1 MGTVRVR
8 GQSST
13 EFLLLFAAA
22 VAVFAIIYS
31 VTVGRSDAF
40 NSRNLELSA
49 NLAVTDLANAARE
62 VHAQG
67 TGARKIVTINLP
79 RSYDP
84 ANSRISQNAII
95 LRAKSTD
102 YVRTF
107 SFVLQGSMPEST
119 GTYYW
124 AVENDGTSVVV
135 GDKFAR
141 VNRTAISAV
150 VIPGWDYS
158 DSILVSSSSLYVTNG
173 TVSLEWP
180 ETSDVSI
187 TYNSSNFSMAPFGS
201 YEIPFQALMDYS
213 AAGSY
218 FGKLTISLRGHKGD
232 QAFTIPITITASK
245 DKFNAVR
252 FVPPTPEDDAEVSG
266 TFTINA
272 SIASTKLT
280 SQSFQ
285 WLGNYTYSYDDSL
298 VLAYNFDDVKAI
310 GDTASKVKDIS
321 LFGNDG
327 AIYGNTALLLH
338 MDETSGL
345 KAFDESVY
353 ANNGTCYNMGSYT
366 GASRCNWVAGKSGKG
381 IAFDGVNDYVN
392 VSNVITNLSR
402 FTIQAWINIQ
412 SYTHQS
418 YMGIWGQQDF
428 SYLPSS
434 HFEFYA
440 SNDSYSFGSSSY
452 WNDGTPFDSRVTHV
466 IPLGE
471 WHLVT
476 QTYDGTDLRQ
486 YDNGVLVNSISAPN
500 KALGNNQPLLIGK
513 VAAYPGVLRTVY
525 FNGTIDEVMVANRS
539 LSASE
544 VLAQYNSGK
553 AHHAD
558 WDASGKWN
566 SALKFDGVNDY
577 VSVPDSQSLDVT
589 GEVSIEA
596 WAKTNVVD
604 ATYDVI
610 LGKYASRDSYQ
621 LGFNAANNRTYFQ
634 LWSASQTS
642 AVYSDQPPDV
652 GQWYHLVGVRDS
664 SGNMRLYV
672 NGNLQSDVKLLSGD
686 IYVNNASLVIGT
698 VQSGNYLFNG
708 SIDEVRIWNRSLT
721 ASEVQQHYYSN
732 LAKYSP
738 ATWMF
743 TAVERGLSS
752 GSYDY
757 RVYVRD
763 NSGQENSTELR
774 TVLVNN
780 SLISLVPPTPAS
792 GYLTT
797 TASSLFY
804 PPAINASIRNV
815 TNLSSMEFNW
825 GGQSYSFY
833 DPSLVLA
840 YNFDNVEALGEGN
853 ITKDVSPYGN
863 DGALYGNTKLLLRF
877 DENGTSGTAYDESAY
892 KNNGAVYGNTRLLL
906 HMDENAGAFANDST
920 AYGNNGTISGATWVA
935 GKSGSALSFDGS
947 NDYVS
952 VGSSG
957 TVGVSDEIS
966 VFAWVK
972 VPSTVPAGSRV
983 GVIIGNY
990 PASPNFNLEGYTS
1003 GMLRVYWGLGE
1014 KNLFSSGFDMRDD
1027 RWHYVGFTNKVSAN
1041 SMRVYV
1047 DGVLNNSDTSG
1058 TVQNILWPLK
1068 IGDDFRAGSSPGVP
1082 FNGAIDE
1089 VAIYSKALNATEVL
1103 DQYNAGRAKHADY
1116 VPGKSGTALQFDGID
1131 DVVNLSESA
1140 DLNLTAITMSA
1151 WVNINSVKRNSIISK
1166 GNSSTCGR
1174 GPSLRVGIS
1183 SNDLQVRCYAG
1194 DVCLSPGVDSPGNV
1208 SLNTWT
1214 HVACADNGALRSLYV
1229 NGVLVATNTSKGVMN
1244 NNARLQV
1251 GSGDAY
1257 GPGYNFNG
1265 TLDEVA
1271 IYSKALNSTE
1281 ILAQYNAGKAKHAD
1295 WTAAGKVNG
1304 ALEFDGIDDYVD
1316 TRLSLNSSLPNTI
1329 SGWAKVTDKTLM
1341 APQAFFGAN
1350 ANYGSNR
1357 VYIGLRNGFY
1367 WMGVGNA
1374 QKYSISADAI
1384 TNEVWFH
1391 WTLSF
1396 SGGTAYYYL
1405 NGVLV
1410 DTTTYTGQG
1419 IQNLSNHVGES
1430 YTDNPSSPTFF
1441 KGAIDEV
1448 RVWNRSLSAAEVSQ
1462 QYYGSLNKYAPDKWL
1477 FTSTPQNYA
1486 GTYTYFASV
1495 TTNESVTESTPVQ
1508 NVTVL
1513 FNRIGFIPATPANGE
1528 STSNTTITVNA
1539 SIYNLSLDSMAFNW
1553 NGTNSSFLDPSL
1565 VLAYNFD
1572 DVQSIGDT
1580 AGTVKDVSRA
1590 GNNGAVYGNTA
1601 GLWHFNENL
1610 GSIAYDESRFGNNG
1624 TITGATW
1631 VAGKSGSGLSFD
1643 GVNDYVNMPFS
1654 TSGFSGISIGSWIMT
1669 SSSTGYRIIA
1679 TGYGGFALYLNRFT
1693 SGKFTPIFDGSSGNN
1708 AATDQS
1714 TTTVTDGQW
1723 HYVVGTND
1731 GTTTKVY
1738 VDGIFEKSY
1747 SESLVATETAIRI
1760 GASFIP
1766 EYFFNGTIDE
1776 VMVAN
1781 RSLSASEVLA
1791 QYNAGKAKHADWDPD
1806 GKWNGAMKFDGIND
1820 FVLVSRGASMNGYS
1834 AFTFEGWVRPVS
1846 LAGRR
1851 DLYYEYTQVSN
1862 ARVFV
1867 SINYQGTGM
1876 LTVGGRSVSSEEFQN
1891 VYTGNVLSPN
1901 QWYHFVGVID
1911 VPNDAIKIFI
1921 NGVQQQTTGSV
1932 TFSQSTFTGG
1942 IHPSAYPV
1950 IGAGVTLYEN
1960 NFNGSLDEVR
1970 VWNRSLSAAEVKQ
1983 HYYGSLNKYASDKW
1997 LFTSSVGDLA
2007 TGNYSYY
2014 AYAHGANG
2022 DANFTETRSV
2032 NILGDMVVF
2041 APPTPENASTVL
2053 DSTFQVNASIA
2064 NLSLSRMRFYL
2075 DGNGYDFLN
2084 DSLVLAYNFDD
2095 VASIGDTAGKVVDVS
2110 GHGNNGTVYGN
2121 TAMLLHFDENAGSV
2135 AYDESVNRNNG
2146 TCINMGAS
2154 CSWSTGMNGGGLYFN
2169 GVSTYVQV
2177 AASPSVNLVANQS
2190 YSIEYWMKINPVSFD
2205 IVGTVMKYAFSYSY
2219 GHLIYT
2225 PLKRLDVYTD
2235 DDSGVELSCQDAYAP
2250 NVWTHILQTYETGG
2264 TIKVYVNGTL
2274 KCTSSPGISLTVNN
2288 NPLYIGG
2295 SPSNSLL
2302 YTFNGSID
2310 EVGLYNRSLSAA
2322 EALAHYNAGK
2332 AKHAD
2337 WGPDGKWG
2345 SAMRFDGVN
2354 DYVRLPSLN
2363 LSSSTL
2369 SAWVRPDAYAS
2380 ACGGRGVIESGTAD
2394 GYPNYGI
2401 LYYGNNFVSKVRNS
2415 AGSVV
2420 SVSSVSPVSASNWYH
2435 VAAVHNNATR
2445 QLRLYVNGVLESAAE
2460 NVVSLPNTLAPL
2472 TVGYGQNCGVYNYF
2486 NGSIDEVRI
2495 WNRSLSAAE
2504 VTQQYYGSLNKYAPN
2519 KWLFQSN
2526 VSNVDN
2532 GVHTV
2537 SAWVQDVSGS
2547 IGVTDNR
2554 SVSVSN
2560 AVSFTP
2566 PTPTDGT
2573 LTAYASVVAAP
2584 PVINA
2589 TIQGI
2594 QLSGMNLSWNSTN
2607 YSFYDPSLVLAYNF
2621 DNVAS
2626 IGDSETQV
2634 IDVSRYGGVGS
2645 VSGAVWNASG
2655 KYGGAVQFDGV
2666 DDYVSAPFD
2675 RLLNLGNN
2683 FTLSAWVYQDNLQQ
2697 RFIISTN
2704 DVLLNTVTKGYGL
2717 FVSNDTSNGFTNSSV
2732 CAQLST
2738 SSWNWNIWCSPTNS
2752 FSSGAWHHVSYSV
2765 ANASTTTRE
2774 VVFYIDG
2781 VKLPA
2786 TRWVGSAM
2794 DPMTYANDTNAIR
2807 IGEYYPATY
2816 PSYSTSGLK
2825 VFNGRIDEVRVWTR
2839 TLSPADMQQQYYG
2852 SLNKYDSDKWVFT
2865 STQSGLSFGSH
2876 NYSASVVDSLGTR
2889 NSTSLRRLAVSYNR
2903 VGFVSPTPGDG
2914 SYMDLSQVIR
2924 NPVVVNASIVDSAAP
2939 QSIVFNWN
2947 GTNASFYDT
2956 SLMLAYNFDNVSAL
2970 GENATKAVDI
2980 SKYGNNGTLVNGT
2993 AWTANGKYGGA
3004 MVFDGVN
3011 DYVAVP
3017 NAIALNGTP
3026 FTMSFW
3032 GKELGG
3038 AAGQRHAFGSETT
3051 GGAFRFGRA
3060 GNDLYFYSSD
3070 WGVYIVGGIENW
3082 ANWHYYTAILNST
3095 GAFIF
3100 NDATYFGSDTS
3111 TTLSTAN
3118 SIVDV
3123 GRLVT
3128 YSYYWNG
3135 SIDEVRIYNRSL
3147 SDAELQQHYYSNLAK
3162 YTPTRWLFTSTQP
3175 INTTGTYTYYAYLN
3189 DSAGANFSEARSL
3202 VIGNNSWISFIPP
3215 TPASGATTSNKT
3227 VTLNASISGI
3237 TLSQMKLNWNGTNYS
3252 FYDPDLVLALNFD
3265 NVSAIGDSSA
3275 SVRDVSSYA
3284 GSGSVYGSAHYNASG
3299 KYGTAMDFNGSG
3311 TDYVSFANTNGRF
3324 NPVSN
3329 RFSVELW
3336 LNPRNN
3342 SNVGSL
3348 NCHGLSVFASD
3359 GGDTGCTY
3367 NKSGIGYLSG
3377 GNILVAAPSFN
3388 VHYYYLSQSSNS
3400 AVPRDAWSH
3409 VAWVYDNGASK
3420 IYINGQLDSWRNV
3433 TLAVPLFGTLQV
3445 GRGERY
3451 VYTAFNGS
3459 IDEFRLWNRSLTDA
3473 DVAQHYYGSLNK
3485 YASDKW
3491 IFTSNQAGLTDSP
3504 YSYYAVAS
3512 DSNGGTN
3519 FTQTRQ
3525 LSVNYSW
3532 INFVAPTPADGS
3544 ASFGDVN
3551 VNASVSG
3558 PNLSELTLNWN
3569 GQNTTIYNGSLVLAY
3584 NFDDVAAIGDNT
3596 TSVKDVSRY
3605 GNNGVVYGNT
3615 VLMLHL
3621 DEGSGLS
3628 AYDESGFG
3636 HNGGFGGTNWSVGK
3650 SGTGKYF
3657 DGVDD
3662 YMTTSSSG
3670 FTWPHTTTEFWY
3682 KHAKS
3687 QSGTI
3692 FAYNILGD
3700 GSPGFWF
3707 ALSGNTLYAY
3717 YLGSGAV
3724 TVTLGTSTL
3733 VPGNWYHITG
3743 VFNRVASYAEFYV
3756 NGVSAGST
3764 SSFAPYGTWSYGNP
3778 VISAGAAYHYVAAAP
3793 AGNKVHDYTEGTFDE
3808 IAIHNRSLSS
3818 SEVLAHYNAGRAKYA
3833 DWDPDGKWGSAMRF
3847 DGINDFVDAGVR
3859 TAYNFTNEMTLS
3871 AWAKYVG
3878 DHKYSSDHD
3887 QFIITPRGSYRES
3900 FLFGFY
3906 DNVPYLYAS
3915 STGSSW
3921 DWVVSQGKVYGS
3933 TGDMDW
3939 HQFTA
3944 TFHKDYGVK
3953 LFVDGVLVASNS
3965 STGTLKYEPSANIDV
3980 GRRSM
3985 GNMYFQGS
3993 IDEVRIWNRSLTAA
4007 EIQQQYYSSLNKYA
4021 PDKWLFTSVQQGL
4034 AEGVYSYYLYAKDT
4048 TTSYEFSQNRTAEV
4062 GNLVRFV
4069 PPTPAAGA
4077 TTSLSAIASGAEFI
4091 NATIL
4096 TGNLSTFKFN
4106 WNDTNYTYY
4115 DDSLVLA
4122 YNFDNVSAIGEN
4134 ATRAVDVSRSGN
4146 NGTLV
4151 NGAAWATNGKY
4162 GGALSFDGV
4171 NDYVDAGNAP
4181 SLNIT
4186 DAITIS
4192 AWIYPFSWRDANNF
4206 SSRVVCRGY
4215 PNRGYDVY
4223 LDSGLI
4229 GVWWGA
4235 SNYNSNSN
4243 VLVLNSWQHIVLT
4256 FSSATHKA
4264 YYFVNGVDAGSSTV
4278 AGTLPS
4284 TTDSLYIGS
4293 YDLSTRFFNGL
4304 IDEVRVWNRS
4314 LSADEIKQHYYSSFN
4329 KYAPD
4334 KWLFSYTPHSVG
4346 SNAYYGYAQVTTG
4359 NASYSEV
4366 RELEV
4371 ENNAVAFIPQT
4382 PADRSFTSNAS
4393 ITINASIA
4401 GIPLDWVKFNW
4412 NGAPANSSGANYS
4425 FYDSSLLAAYNFD
4438 NVPSIGDS
4446 AAKAADVSKQ
4456 LNNATLFGNTVLL
4469 LHLDEG
4475 TGNKAYDEST
4485 WLNNCTI
4492 YGSPAWVA
4500 GKSGSGLGFDGVN
4513 DAVYVSN
4520 STSLDVANAF
4530 TIEMWV
4536 RRSNVSYSILDFLRR
4551 DSADTYALGTGSNA
4565 TNIRVRFK
4573 DTLGSHHLG
4582 TLVDVPTGVWNHV
4595 VGMYDGQY
4603 LRFYLNGVLAAQD
4616 YVGGYTVATGISDL
4630 IIGRDDPSA
4639 GRFFNGTLDE
4649 VAVYSIALSPA
4660 DVLVHYNAG
4669 RAIHADYTVA
4679 GKHDGGLLFDGID
4692 DYAQSQQTLNLGAGE
4707 ATFSAWV
4714 KGTPMA
4720 ANSEQGIMSIYNA
4733 GKPWFF
4739 SLERSTYSGCGSTG
4753 CLSMHVGYPDQSPYV
4768 LQAGNWGATDSDWH
4782 FVGMTRNLTFFVLYM
4797 DGVQVASSP
4806 SPSFTG
4812 FNVGNRYLRLGS
4824 PSQNYFAGTLD
4835 EVCVWNRS
4843 LSPAEMQQQYYGNLA
4858 KYAPDKWLFSS
4869 TQQGVPVGSSS
4880 YSVFARSAESNYT
4893 NSTAPR
4899 TINVLS
4905 NAYIGFTSPT
4915 PNNGTSELIDLA
4927 PSTQV
4932 INVSVSNMTLRN
4944 FVFDWNGT
4952 NTTYYNDSLVLAYNF
4967 DSVASIGDTSS
4978 VVKDVSS
4985 YGNNGALGYNSITA
4999 GAVID
5004 DFERKTT
5011 TGWAEGCAGVAQLNI
5026 VKGYY
5031 SQYGLSVKATGGD
5044 GYACAIKSIPVTSGN
5059 SLSYACK
5066 GDLCKVCLYN
5076 GSACKNTVEVCD
5088 FGRGKTEADWRTC
5101 STNATQTGTLQLR
5114 VYAAYYD
5121 GFVYNNAP
5129 GASSQY
5135 DFFTFGPIP
5144 AEGKWGGAMQFD
5156 GVDDYV
5162 SVSNAQSLNFSSG
5175 TIAGWLKFNSP
5186 YCTMFGLSDNDASV
5200 YTFLILGVGYNS
5212 EPRFCMQHRVNS
5224 NNYRGYTGLKN
5235 YGEWY
5240 YLALSVD
5247 PSGNKLYVNGLQ
5259 ETLSYNPGAASNT
5272 EFFDDITNRDT
5283 ATIGTALS
5291 TLSSLYYCNGSID
5304 EVRIWNRSLSA
5315 SEISQHY
5322 YSSLNKYA
5330 PDKWLFQSSQN
5341 IVSSGINSFYA
5352 WASDSNSTAQSTE
5365 TRVVEARM
5373 TSKIGFI
5380 SQTPASGSTLFT
5392 SALAANISIV
5402 NVSGLSEF
5410 KFGFNGTNYT
5420 YYDDSLLLSLNFDN
5434 VASIGDNST
5443 TATDSSKYGNN
5454 GTCYSSG
5461 AVSGCGWTNGKYG
5474 GAMAFNEP
5482 KGGVRIS
5489 GPVVATP
5496 NSFTTSA
5503 WIRPTNLTSWND
5515 RGSVI
5520 VGNYNGAYNGF
5531 MFYLQYG
5538 TGRLSM
5544 QAGNSSTSDLRDVG
5558 ASSAVRLNEW
5568 SFATLVVDTQS
5579 HRAMIYLNGVL
5590 DGNGTLGEL
5599 RPETASLW
5607 VGRGQWGAPNNFG
5620 QFYGAIDE
5628 VRVWNRSLTADEVS
5642 QQYYGNLAKYAPDK
5656 WLFQS
5661 VQAGF
5666 AEGSYSFDA
5675 YAKDL
5680 AGNTLPLE
5688 GRSVGANTI
5697 RLVSPSPANNAM
5709 QYENTITLN
5718 ATIADVNPRAIRFH
5732 WNGTPYTFYDDSLVL
5747 AYNFDNVPAI
5757 GENATRA
5764 VDVSKYG
5771 NNGTISGAVWNAS
5784 GKYGGAMQF
5793 DGVDDYV
5800 SIPYLRFTGSNTLT
5814 FWANQNSKDYGGIV
5828 GIGDYYSYLRFGQI
5842 SGSYLSLIFG
5852 ETDTNDDFIQ
5862 LYYSSPSTRGVW
5874 YQYAL
5879 VNDGLNWSLY
5889 RNGVY
5894 QDSDDTSNPNLTFS
5908 AIGRGW
5914 SYATYN
5920 GSYDEIRFWNRA
5932 LSADEISQQY
5942 YGSLNKYAPGKWLFT
5957 STQQNVPTG
5966 VSNYY
5971 LSAQDVD
5978 ENASVGENRTVPFNQ
5993 ILFFAPSTENG
6004 TVVAGSN
6011 FPINATIQKMAALD
6025 TLKVNFGGVDNT
6037 LYNDSLVLAYNFDD
6051 VAAIGDTAGTV
6062 KDISRYGNNGVI
6074 YGNTALLLHFDENSG
6089 SVAYDGGTY
6098 RNNGTISGAVW
6109 SAGKSGSGL
6118 QFDGVDDVVTIPN
6131 SASLNFTGPFSME
6144 VWVKPSAI
6152 QNNLYPKV
6160 IAKQNHYVF
6169 HLTQTFPSSVVLN
6182 LFNASGLQ
6190 QTGSNENA
6198 IASGVWNHV
6207 VLVYNGSYVSMYVNG
6222 AQLTT
6227 NNRLITSLAPTSE
6240 DSIGIG
6246 RYSSSTTPFNGSI
6259 DEVGL
6264 YNRTLSAAEV
6274 LAHYDAGK
6282 ARHADWDPNGKWGSA
6297 LKFDGVND
6305 YVNLPSITFGYY
6317 WTTSAWVK
6325 RQPGSG
6331 MKTIFDFN
6339 NNNHVC
6345 YNRIGEWS
6353 ADAVDVVCGANSGS
6367 TVWYIKGGNISDNQ
6381 WHLVTTVRNNNTA
6394 YLYVDGILAG
6404 TNNTNTNPFSST
6416 YASTIGIEYWSGSY
6430 YYPINGSIDEVRIWN
6445 RSLSA
6450 SEVLQQYY
6458 SNLNKYGADKWVF
6471 SSYWDVSEVPNADY
6485 GFYLYSH
6492 DLSGSSSMTA
6502 SRTVLLRKN
6511 MISFLPV
6518 TPADGAASPSSNVT
6532 INATI
6537 QNISL
6542 ANLVFNWN
6550 GTNTTIYDNSSLV
6563 LAMNFDDV
6571 SAIGDTAGKV
6581 VDASRYQNNGTVY
6594 GNTLAL
6600 LRLDENAGSYAY
6612 DESVFGRV
6620 GNCVF
6625 SNGTLKACNWV
6636 SGKSGSGVYINGT
6649 LSEYVNISR
6658 NMSVKGLSAAS
6669 AEIWFK
6675 PTALPASAGAIYY
6688 ESTNTSGFTRFAIY
6702 HHANGSV
6709 YPVVRDT
6716 DMGATFVCYSP
6727 YLALNTW
6734 HHLAAAMDSNTDVL
6748 ALYVDGVLSCV
6759 NTAAKGAFTS
6769 GAPFNDIVLGQQ
6781 TPYPHLN
6788 INGSIDEFVL
6798 YNKTISAS
6806 EVAQHY
6812 AAGRARHADWD
6823 PNGKFGSA
6831 LKFDGVN
6838 DYAVLTSN
6846 LDHALS
6852 GTSTVTGWLK
6862 TNLTGG
6868 AILEQHASPSTIHT
6882 MYGLGTY
6889 NGYYCGNNLIYSAW
6903 DGYLGV
6909 HYRVC
6914 GGTAV
6919 TDGNWHHF
6927 AFVKNGT
6934 EVIGI
6939 YVDGVNS
6946 STRTSGS
6953 PVAGGTNSNI
6963 VIGNANSVGSGYFNG
6978 SIDEVRI
6985 WNRSLSAAEI
6995 RQQYYGSLNKYA
7007 PNKWL
7012 FTTVQQ
7018 SQPSGTHNYTIFVDN
7033 GISVYNSTQART
7045 VVVS

>member
-1 MGTVRVR
+1 MGSNRFR

-13 EFLLLFAAA
+13 EFLILFAAA
-22 VAVFAIIYS
+22 VAIFAILYS
-31 VTVGRSDAF
+31 VTVGRGDAF

-62 VHAQG
+62 VHGQG

-84 ANSRISQNAII
+84 ENSRISQNAII
-95 LRAKSTD
+95 LRAKNTD

-107 SFVLQGSMPEST
+107 SFLLQGSMPEST

-124 AVENDGTSVVV
+124 AVENDGTSVVI

-158 DSILVSSSSLYVTNG
+158 DSILVSSSSLFTMNG

-180 ETSDVSI
+180 DTAEVTMA
-187 TYNSSNFSMAPFGS
+187 YNSSNFTIVPFGS
-201 YEIPFQALMDYS
+201 YEIPLQAFMDYT
-213 AAGSY
+213 ALGSY
-218 FGKLTISLRGHKGD
+218 FGKLTISLHGQKGD
-232 QAFTIPITITASK
+232 QVFSIPITLTASK

-252 FVPPTPEDDAEVSG
+252 FMPPTPEDGAEASG
-266 TFTINA
+266 TIVINA
-272 SIASTKLT
+272 SIASTRLT
-280 SQSFQ
+280 QQRFL
-285 WLGNYTYSYDDSL
+285 WRGNYTYSYDDSL
-298 VLAYNFDDVKAI
+298 VLAYNFDDVKSI

-327 AIYGNTALLLH
+327 TIYGNTALLLH

-353 ANNGTCYNMGSYT
+353 GNNGTCYNMGSYT
-366 GASRCNWVAGKSGKG
+366 GASRCNWAAGKSGNG
-381 IAFDGVNDYVN
+381 IQFDGVNDYVSMPS
-392 VSNVITNLSR
+392 SNSLNSSGPFSISFWVNAGVDNTQMTYFSKGTGSSDRSLAVFRDVWTNKL
-402 FTIQAWINIQ
+402 FFNL
-412 SYTHQS
+412 
-418 YMGIWGQQDF
+418 WGASGGQIGRREVTFPNQTQWNQIVVTYDGGS
-428 SYLPSS
+428 SYLAT
-434 HFEFYA
+434 HVYINGIDA
-440 SNDSYSFGSSSY
+440 GGVQDDSGTFGSS
-452 WNDGTPFDSRVTHV
+452 
-466 IPLGE
+466 
-471 WHLVT
+471 
-476 QTYDGTDLRQ
+476 LRQ
-486 YDNGVLVNSISAPN
+486 NPAGIRIGSSYAPSAF
-500 KALGNNQPLLIGK
+500 
-513 VAAYPGVLRTVY
+513 
-525 FNGTIDEVMVANRS
+525 FNGTIDEVMIANRS

-544 VLAQYNSGK
+544 VLAQYNAGK

-558 WDASGKWN
+558 WDADGKWG
-566 SALKFDGVNDY
+566 SALKFDGVDDY
-577 VSVPDSQSLDVT
+577 LNA
-589 GEVSIEA
+589 GG
-596 WAKTNVVD
+596 VD
-604 ATYDVI
+604 AFQGEYAISAWVNPVNISRTGSNDVLAAVDPSI
-610 LGKYASRDSYQ
+610 LTHGVLME
-621 LGFNAANNRTYFQ
+621 LGSPSSNN
-634 LWSASQTS
+634 
-642 AVYSDQPPDV
+642 
-652 GQWYHLVGVRDS
+652 VRFLHRYPAGS
-664 SGNMRLYV
+664 SGGDSFYSNGQLPVNAWSYITFVRTSTTMYIYINGALDNTKPVTTSSFANALNVTLGRLTPI
-672 NGNLQSDVKLLSGD
+672 DSGR
-686 IYVNNASLVIGT
+686 S
-698 VQSGNYLFNG
+698 FNG
-708 SIDEVRIWNRSLT
+708 SIDEVRIWNRSLS

-757 RVYVRD
+757 RAYVRD

-877 DENGTSGTAYDESAY
+877 DENGSSGTAYDESAY
-892 KNNGAVYGNTRLLL
+892 KNNGAVYGNTKLLL
-906 HMDENAGAFANDST
+906 RFDESAGNQSVDET
-920 AYGNNGTISGATWVA
+920 AYRNNATCYYLGVIA
-935 GKSGSALSFDGS
+935 NCNRSTGVSGSALRFYGASADSRAVIYPVVGNNKAEETISFWVKPSAIPDAIQTLYSAGHNSVASS
-947 NDYVS
+947 NYMIIYQYGTSIKFSLYVS
-952 VGSSG
+952 
-957 TVGVSDEIS
+957 TYQ
-966 VFAWVK
+966 
-972 VPSTVPAGSRV
+972 T
-983 GVIIGNY
+983 II
-990 PASPNFNLEGYTS
+990 AS
-1003 GMLRVYWGLGE
+1003 
-1014 KNLFSSGFDMRDD
+1014 
-1027 RWHYVGFTNKVSAN
+1027 
-1041 SMRVYV
+1041 
-1047 DGVLNNSDTSG
+1047 GVL
-1058 TVQNILWPLK
+1058 
-1068 IGDDFRAGSSPGVP
+1068 SPGVWTHVVAVHSSSASKQQLYI
-1082 FNGAIDE
+1082 NGVSVANGSTYADASVNHNYVVLGKDEQLGNYFTGSLDE
-1089 VAIYSKALNATEVL
+1089 VSMYTRPLSYSEISDL
-1103 DQYNAGRAKHADY
+1103 YNAGRAKHADY
-1116 VPGKSGTALQFDGID
+1116 VEGKSGTALQFDGVD
-1131 DVVNLSESA
+1131 DYVDAGSASSLTLNNSFTYEAWFKPNDVTTYQVFLALGLGGQPPTSTGDVRVQAGNLDAYWHGSGGVYAGRQGTTTLVNGTWYHVAVVFVNGSFPTVYLNGVSEGV
-1140 DLNLTAITMSA
+1140 TAGTAQSFTGTSWKA
-1151 WVNINSVKRNSIISK
+1151 WVGK
-1166 GNSSTCGR
+1166 T
-1174 GPSLRVGIS
+1174 L
-1183 SNDLQVRCYAG
+1183 YA
-1194 DVCLSPGVDSPGNV
+1194 
-1208 SLNTWT
+1208 
-1214 HVACADNGALRSLYV
+1214 
-1229 NGVLVATNTSKGVMN
+1229 
-1244 NNARLQV
+1244 
-1251 GSGDAY
+1251 DAAK
-1257 GPGYNFNG
+1257 NFNG
-1265 TLDEVA
+1265 TLDEIA
-1271 IYSKALNSTE
+1271 LYSKALNSAE
-1281 ILAQYNAGKAKHAD
+1281 VLAHYNAGKAKHVD

-1304 ALEFDGIDDYVD
+1304 ALEFDGVDDYVD
-1316 TRLSLNSSLPNTI
+1316 TGEVARLNI
-1329 SGWAKVTDKTLM
+1329 SGAITLS
-1341 APQAFFGAN
+1341 AWI
-1350 ANYGSNR
+1350 NYGGSGDLDVLSKVKASNA
-1357 VYIGLRNGFY
+1357 YGPFSFGFSNTAQGFY
-1367 WMGVGNA
+1367 E
-1374 QKYSISADAI
+1374 SADGSS
-1384 TNEVWFH
+1384 W
-1391 WTLSF
+1391 
-1396 SGGTAYYYL
+1396 GTAIGSSNVYPYGWHQMTATSNATVANLYVD
-1405 NGVLV
+1405 GVLV
-1410 DTTTYTGQG
+1410 GSDATPAASKILIPEHARIGWYYG
-1419 IQNLSNHVGES
+1419 SS
-1430 YTDNPSSPTFF
+1430 YSRHFN
-1441 KGAIDEV
+1441 GALDEV
-1448 RVWNRSLSAAEVSQ
+1448 RVWNRSLSAAEVAQ
-1462 QYYGSLNKYAPDKWL
+1462 HYYGSLNKYAPDKWL

-1539 SIYNLSLDSMAFNW
+1539 SIYNLTLDSMAFNW
-1553 NGTNSSFLDPSL
+1553 NGTNTSFLDSSL

-1572 DVQSIGDT
+1572 DVAAIGDT

-1590 GNNGAVYGNTA
+1590 GNNGAVYGNTVM
-1601 GLWHFNENL
+1601 LLHMDENT
-1610 GSIAYDESRFGNNG
+1610 GTTAYDNGRFGNNA
-1624 TITGATW
+1624 TISGATW
-1631 VAGKSGSGLSFD
+1631 VSGKSGSALYFD
-1643 GVNDYVNMPFS
+1643 GVNDYAA
-1654 TSGFSGISIGSWIMT
+1654 T
-1669 SSSTGYRIIA
+1669 SSFSSNITADFSFGAWVKTSVVQSYQQRIME
-1679 TGYGGFALYLNRFT
+1679 L
-1693 SGKFTPIFDGSSGNN
+1693 SQ
-1708 AATDQS
+1708 AATTGFQICMGPS
-1714 TTTVTDGQW
+1714 GAYGTENSGGPTAGIWGPSGQNDGQW
-1723 HYVVGTND
+1723 HHLFGTRE
-1731 GTTTKVY
+1731 GTTYKFYIDGVY
-1738 VDGIFEKSY
+1738 MGS
-1747 SESLVATETAIRI
+1747 SGGTAPTYARAWI
-1760 GASFIP
+1760 GRNYNFNN
-1766 EYFFNGTIDE
+1766 FNGSIDE
-1776 VMVAN
+1776 VLVAN

-1791 QYNAGKAKHADWDPD
+1791 QYNAGKAKHADWDAN
-1806 GKWNGAMKFDGIND
+1806 GKWNSAMKFDGVD
-1820 FVLVSRGASMNGYS
+1820 DYVSTPSFALSSADSTTTYSFWLKSYPISASYQNILTDKSQGSSGHIWIYRRSADSLRAEYANGTTYVQPS
-1834 AFTFEGWVRPVS
+1834 AVNFFTGYDGVWMKADVVYDYANKWIRFYRNGI
-1846 LAGRR
+1846 
-1851 DLYYEYTQVSN
+1851 LYYWYN
-1862 ARVFV
+1862 ASDSMLFPSANRVK
-1867 SINYQGTGM
+1867 Y
-1876 LTVGGRSVSSEEFQN
+1876 VGGTSGYGF
-1891 VYTGNVLSPN
+1891 
-1901 QWYHFVGVID
+1901 
-1911 VPNDAIKIFI
+1911 
-1921 NGVQQQTTGSV
+1921 
-1932 TFSQSTFTGG
+1932 
-1942 IHPSAYPV
+1942 
-1950 IGAGVTLYEN
+1950 
-1960 NFNGSLDEVR
+1960 FNGSIDEVR
-1970 VWNRSLSAAEVKQ
+1970 IWNRSLSAAEVAQ
-1983 HYYGSLNKYASDKW
+1983 QYYGSLNKYAPDKW

-2022 DANFTETRSV
+2022 DSNFTETRSV

-2041 APPTPENASTVL
+2041 APPTPENASAVL
-2053 DSTFQVNASIA
+2053 DSAFQVNASIA
-2064 NLSLSRMRFYL
+2064 NLSLSKMRFYL
-2075 DGNGYDFLN
+2075 DGNGYEFFN

-2095 VASIGDTAGKVVDVS
+2095 VQSIGDTAGKAVDVS

-2121 TAMLLHFDENAGSV
+2121 TALLLHMDEGSGAY
-2135 AYDESVNRNNG
+2135 AYDESRNSNNARCYHAASLVNCTWTAGKSGSAIKLESGDNVVVSNSASLRGFNAMTILMWAKVTPYNGAAQYLLDGGYWNSPYGYAFRLSPTSNLGDVYLRTTNGNLAFDDYSLTPNQWYQVGFVWNG
-2146 TCINMGAS
+2146 TNFWMVKDGQFGAQQVLVGTAAPTS
-2154 CSWSTGMNGGGLYFN
+2154 DVYLGSQGF
-2169 GVSTYVQV
+2169 STY
-2177 AASPSVNLVANQS
+2177 L
-2190 YSIEYWMKINPVSFD
+2190 
-2205 IVGTVMKYAFSYSY
+2205 
-2219 GHLIYT
+2219 
-2225 PLKRLDVYTD
+2225 
-2235 DDSGVELSCQDAYAP
+2235 
-2250 NVWTHILQTYETGG
+2250 
-2264 TIKVYVNGTL
+2264 
-2274 KCTSSPGISLTVNN
+2274 
-2288 NPLYIGG
+2288 
-2295 SPSNSLL
+2295 
-2302 YTFNGSID
+2302 NGSID
-2310 EVGLYNRSLSAA
+2310 EFMIANRSLSAS
-2322 EALAHYNAGK
+2322 EIQAHYNAGK

-2337 WGPDGKWG
+2337 WAPDGKWG
-2345 SAMRFDGVN
+2345 SAMRFDGAN

-2369 SAWVRPDAYAS
+2369 SAWVRPDGYVS

-2401 LYYGNNFVSKVRNS
+2401 LYYGNYFASKIRTS
-2415 AGSVV
+2415 AGSVANAL
-2420 SVSSVSPVSASNWYH
+2420 SVSPVSASNWYH

-2445 QLRLYVNGVLESAAE
+2445 QLRLYVNGVLESVAE
-2460 NVVSLPNTLAPL
+2460 NVVSIPNTLAPL
-2472 TVGYGQNCGVYNYF
+2472 TIGYGQNCGVYNYF

-2495 WNRSLSAAE
+2495 WNRSLSASE
-2504 VTQQYYGSLNKYAPN
+2504 IQQQYYGSLNKYSPN

-2526 VSNVDN
+2526 LSNVDN

-2547 IGVTDNR
+2547 VGVADNR
-2554 SVSVSN
+2554 TIAVAN
-2560 AVSFTP
+2560 AISFVP
-2566 PTPTDGT
+2566 PTPTDGI
-2573 LTAYASVVAAP
+2573 LTSYAAVAAAP

-2594 QLSGMNLSWNSTN
+2594 QLSGMNLSWNNTN

-2634 IDVSRYGGVGS
+2634 IDVSKYGNTGTLVNGT
-2645 VSGAVWNASG
+2645 AWTASG
-2655 KYGGAVQFDGV
+2655 KFGGALSFDGV
-2666 DDYVSAPFD
+2666 DDYVSIGDYPALRPSVLTISAWINPSTPTTQYQMIVD
-2675 RLLNLGNN
+2675 KQTVAGAYGYTLRLEGTSGKLFFRTYGTSAGDLTGNAV
-2683 FTLSAWVYQDNLQQ
+2683 LSADTWY
-2697 RFIISTN
+2697 F
-2704 DVLLNTVTKGYGL
+2704 VTATYDG
-2717 FVSNDTSNGFTNSSV
+2717 
-2732 CAQLST
+2732 
-2738 SSWNWNIWCSPTNS
+2738 
-2752 FSSGAWHHVSYSV
+2752 SYSKIYING
-2765 ANASTTTRE
+2765 ALDASKSNSGTIS
-2774 VVFYIDG
+2774 YDG
-2781 VKLPA
+2781 TV
-2786 TRWVGSAM
+2786 
-2794 DPMTYANDTNAIR
+2794 
-2807 IGEYYPATY
+2807 
-2816 PSYSTSGLK
+2816 LK
-2825 VFNGRIDEVRVWTR
+2825 VGMRDGGYNFNGSIDEVRVWNR
-2839 TLSPADMQQQYYG
+2839 SLSAAEVAQQYYG

-2889 NSTSLRRLAVSYNR
+2889 NLTSLRRLAVSYNR
-2903 VGFVSPTPGDG
+2903 IGFVSPTPDDG
-2914 SYMDLSQVIR
+2914 SYMDLSQIIQ

-2939 QSIVFNWN
+2939 QSIIFNWN
-2947 GTNASFYDT
+2947 GTNYSFYDP
-2956 SLMLAYNFDNVSAL
+2956 SLVLAYNFDNVSSI
-2970 GENATKAVDI
+2970 GENATRAVDV
-2980 SKYGNNGTLVNGT
+2980 SRYGNNGTLVNGT
-2993 AWTANGKYGGA
+2993 AWNANGKYGGA
-3004 MVFDGVN
+3004 MKFDGVN
-3011 DYVAVP
+3011 DYVNVGNDSSLNAQAVS
-3017 NAIALNGTP
+3017 IALWVKPAKSVQNQYARLVEKLFSESYYLGADTTGTKFKGIFAILDSPYGSLESTTVIAADTWYYVVALHDGSNDYLYVNGKLESTQANTASLNSVSPVFIGRYTQSNTGLFNGT
-3026 FTMSFW
+3026 
-3032 GKELGG
+3032 
-3038 AAGQRHAFGSETT
+3038 
-3051 GGAFRFGRA
+3051 
-3060 GNDLYFYSSD
+3060 
-3070 WGVYIVGGIENW
+3070 
-3082 ANWHYYTAILNST
+3082 
-3095 GAFIF
+3095 
-3100 NDATYFGSDTS
+3100 
-3111 TTLSTAN
+3111 
-3118 SIVDV
+3118 
-3123 GRLVT
+3123 
-3128 YSYYWNG
+3128 
-3135 SIDEVRIYNRSL
+3135 IDEVRIWNRSL
-3147 SDAELQQHYYSNLAK
+3147 SASEVQQHYYGNLAK
-3162 YTPTRWLFTSTQP
+3162 YTPTRWLFQSSQP

-3189 DSAGANFSEARSL
+3189 DSAGANFSEVRSL

-3215 TPASGATTSNKT
+3215 TPESGAATSNKT

-3237 TLSQMKLNWNGTNYS
+3237 ALSQMKLNWNGTNYS

-3275 SVRDVSSYA
+3275 NVRDVSSYA
-3284 GSGSVYGSAHYNASG
+3284 GLGGVYGAAHYNASG
-3299 KYGTAMDFNGSG
+3299 KHGTAMDFNGSG

-3433 TLAVPLFGTLQV
+3433 TLAVPLFGTLQI

-3519 FTQTRQ
+3519 FTSTRS

-3551 VNASVSG
+3551 LNASISG

-3569 GQNTTIYNGSLVLAY
+3569 GQNTTVYNGSLVLAY

-3615 VLMLHL
+3615 VLMLRM
-3621 DEGSGLS
+3621 DEGSGS
-3628 AYDESGFG
+3628 TAYDESGFG

-3650 SGTGKYF
+3650 SGAGKYF

-3662 YMTTSSSG
+3662 YMTAGSSG

-3692 FAYNILGD
+3692 FAYNIIGD
-3700 GSPGFWF
+3700 GAPGFWF

-3717 YLGSGAV
+3717 YLGSGASA
-3724 TVTLGTSTL
+3724 VTLGTSTL

-3778 VISAGAAYHYVAAAP
+3778 LISAGAAYHWVAAAP

-3833 DWDPDGKWGSAMRF
+3833 DWDPNGKFGSAMKF
-3847 DGINDFVDAGVR
+3847 DGVNDYVDAGVR
-3859 TAYNFTNEMTLS
+3859 TAYNFTNELTLS

-3906 DNVPYLYAS
+3906 DNVPYFYAS

-3933 TGDMDW
+3933 TGDMGW

-3993 IDEVRIWNRSLTAA
+3993 IDEVRIWNRSLTAS
-4007 EIQQQYYSSLNKYA
+4007 EVSQHYYSSLNKYA

-4034 AEGVYSYYLYAKDT
+4034 AEGVYSYYLYAKDSSA
-4048 TTSYEFSQNRTAEV
+4048 SYEFSANRTAEV

-4077 TTSLSAIASGAEFI
+4077 TTSISAIESGAEFI

-4096 TGNLSTFKFN
+4096 TGNLSAFKFN
-4106 WNDTNYTYY
+4106 WNGANYSYY

-4146 NGTLV
+4146 NGALV
-4151 NGAAWATNGKY
+4151 NGATWTANGKY
-4162 GGALSFDGV
+4162 GGAMSFDGV
-4171 NDYVDAGNAP
+4171 NDYVDAGSAP

-4192 AWIYPFSWRDANNF
+4192 AWINPFSWRDSNNF

-4215 PNRGYDVY
+4215 PSRGYDVY

-4256 FSSATHKA
+4256 FSSATHTA
-4264 YYFVNGVDAGSSTV
+4264 YYFVNGADAGSSTV

-4284 TTDSLYIGS
+4284 TTDRLYIGS

-4304 IDEVRVWNRS
+4304 IDEVRIWNRS
-4314 LSADEIKQHYYSSFN
+4314 LSADEIQQQYYGSLN

-4334 KWLFSYTPHSVG
+4334 KWLFSYTPHSIG
-4346 SNAYYGYAQVTTG
+4346 SNSYYGYAQVTTG

-4366 RELEV
+4366 RELTV

-4401 GIPLDWVKFNW
+4401 GIPLDWVKLNW
-4412 NGAPANSSGANYS
+4412 NGAPANSSGTNYS
-4425 FYDSSLLAAYNFD
+4425 FYDNSLLAAYNFD
-4438 NVPSIGDS
+4438 NVAALGDS
-4446 AAKAADVSKQ
+4446 SNSSSDSSRRG
-4456 LNNATLFGNTVLL
+4456 NNATLFGNTMLL

-4485 WLNNCTI
+4485 RLNNGTI

-4500 GKSGSGLGFDGVN
+4500 GKSGRGISFDGID
-4513 DAVYVSN
+4513 DAIYVAN
-4520 STSLDVANAF
+4520 SSSLDVANAF

-4565 TNIRVRFK
+4565 TTIRVRFK
-4573 DTLGSHHLG
+4573 DTLGSHHFG
-4582 TLVDVPTGVWNHV
+4582 TLVNVPTGVWNHV
-4595 VGMYDGQY
+4595 VGLYDGQY

-4616 YVGGYTVATGISDL
+4616 YVGGYTVATGINDL
-4630 IIGRDDPSA
+4630 IIGRDDPQV

-4649 VAVYSIALSPA
+4649 VAVYSTALSPA
-4660 DVLVHYNAG
+4660 DVLAHYNAG
-4669 RAIHADYTVA
+4669 RAIHADYTLA
-4679 GKHDGGLLFDGID
+4679 GKHDGGLMFDGID
-4692 DYAQSQQTLNLGAGE
+4692 DYAQSALPVNLGAGE
-4707 ATFSAWV
+4707 VTFSAWV

-4720 ANSEQGIMSIYNA
+4720 ANSEQGILSIYNA

-4768 LQAGNWGATDSDWH
+4768 LQAGNWSATDSEWH

-4797 DGVQVASSP
+4797 DGVQVASST

-4812 FNVGNRYLRLGS
+4812 FNVGNRYLRLAS

-4835 EVCVWNRS
+4835 EVRVWNRS

-4858 KYAPDKWLFSS
+4858 KYAPGKWLFSS
-4869 TQQGVPVGSSS
+4869 TQQNVPVGSHS
-4880 YSVFARSAESNYT
+4880 YSVFARNLQSNFT

-4905 NAYIGFTSPT
+4905 NVYIGFTSPT

-4927 PSTQV
+4927 PSTQA

-4952 NTTYYNDSLVLAYNF
+4952 NTTYYSDSLVLAYNF
-4967 DSVASIGDTSS
+4967 DSVSSIGDSSS

-4985 YGNNGALGYNSITA
+4985 YGNNGALGYNATTTSV
-4999 GAVID
+4999 VID

-5011 TGWAEGCAGVAQLNI
+5011 TGWAEGCAGLTQLNI

-5044 GYACAIKSIPVTSGN
+5044 GYACAIKSIPVTNGN

-5076 GSACKNTVEVCD
+5076 GSACKKTVEVCD
-5088 FGRGKTEADWRTC
+5088 YGLGKSDSDWRTC
-5101 STNATQTGTLQLR
+5101 STTATQTGTLQLR

-5121 GFVYNNAP
+5121 GYAYNNAP

-5135 DFFTFGPIP
+5135 DFFTLGPIP
-5144 AEGKWGGAMQFD
+5144 TAGKYGGAMQFD
-5156 GVDDYV
+5156 GVDDY
-5162 SVSNAQSLNFSSG
+5162 LE
-5175 TIAGWLKFNSP
+5175 
-5186 YCTMFGLSDNDASV
+5186 
-5200 YTFLILGVGYNS
+5200 LGVGGGVGNAFTVATWFKTNDSARYQWMFSYRPSSGDANEIRLRIYS
-5212 EPRFCMQHRVNS
+5212 SKLDVTLCDEHGSSVGGYKDYFGATTIQ
-5224 NNYRGYTGLKN
+5224 NNT
-5235 YGEWY
+5235 WY
-5240 YLALSVD
+5240 YGALTWDGSAL
-5247 PSGNKLYVNGLQ
+5247 NLYVNGVADTPYAKSVDNSITMVDGIDRNRRIGLQ
-5259 ETLSYNPGAASNT
+5259 
-5272 EFFDDITNRDT
+5272 
-5283 ATIGTALS
+5283 TIGAL
-5291 TLSSLYYCNGSID
+5291 D
-5304 EVRIWNRSLSA
+5304 ELRVWNRSLTA
-5315 SEISQHY
+5315 AEIQQQY
-5322 YSSLNKYA
+5322 YSNLQKYA
-5330 PDKWLFQSSQN
+5330 PDKWLFQSSQS
-5341 IVSSGINSFYA
+5341 IASSGTNSFYA

-5365 TRVVEARM
+5365 TRIVEARM

-5380 SQTPASGSTLFT
+5380 SQTPASGSTSFT

-5402 NVSGLSEF
+5402 NLSGLSEF

-5496 NSFTTSA
+5496 NSFTASA
-5503 WIRPTNLTSWND
+5503 WIKPTNITSWND

-5568 SFATLVVDTQS
+5568 SFVTLVVDTQS

-5620 QFYGAIDE
+5620 QFYGKIDE
-5628 VRVWNRSLTADEVS
+5628 VRVWNRSLSSDEVS

-5709 QYENTITLN
+5709 QYENTITIN
-5718 ATIADVNPRAIRFH
+5718 ATIADVSPRAIRFH

-5747 AYNFDNVPAI
+5747 AYNFDNVASI
-5757 GENATRA
+5757 GDSASKA
-5764 VDVSKYG
+5764 VDVSKYQ
-5771 NNGTISGAVWNAS
+5771 NNGTIYGASWNAS
-5784 GKYGGAMQF
+5784 GKYGGAMSF

-5828 GIGDYYSYLRFGQI
+5828 GIGGYYSYLRFGQI

-5862 LYYSSPSTRGVW
+5862 LYYSSPSTRGAW

-5932 LSADEISQQY
+5932 LSADEIAQQY
-5942 YGSLNKYAPGKWLFT
+5942 YGSLNKYAPNKWLFT
-5957 STQQNVPTG
+5957 STQQGVPTG

-5978 ENASVGENRTVPFNQ
+5978 ENASVGENRTAPFNQ
-5993 ILFFAPSTENG
+5993 ILFFAPSTANG
-6004 TVVAGSN
+6004 TVVAGNN

-6025 TLKVNFGGVDNT
+6025 AVKVTFGGTENT

-6062 KDISRYGNNGVI
+6062 KDISRYGNNGAI

-6144 VWVKPSAI
+6144 VWIKPSAV
-6152 QNNLYPKV
+6152 QSNLYPKV

-6222 AQLTT
+6222 TQLTT

-6274 LAHYDAGK
+6274 LAHYNAGK
-6282 ARHADWDPNGKWGSA
+6282 ARQANWDPSGKWNSA
-6297 LKFDGVND
+6297 MKFDGVDD
-6305 YVNLPSITFGYY
+6305 YVDAGNSSVLNTVNAISIG
-6317 WTTSAWVK
+6317 AWVK
-6325 RQPGSG
+6325 PNSFSTYQKIANKWWDNTNRGYEFFADGSG
-6331 MKTIFDFN
+6331 VLYFN
-6339 NNNHVC
+6339 IATASENSDHFVNSPSNALVRDQWQ
-6345 YNRIGEWS
+6345 YVAATYDGTKMRVYVNGVVVGEKSQTGSIRQNVASFGVGADLRIPR
-6353 ADAVDVVCGANSGS
+6353 
-6367 TVWYIKGGNISDNQ
+6367 IS
-6381 WHLVTTVRNNNTA
+6381 
-6394 YLYVDGILAG
+6394 
-6404 TNNTNTNPFSST
+6404 FF
-6416 YASTIGIEYWSGSY
+6416 
-6430 YYPINGSIDEVRIWN
+6430 NGSIDEVRVWN

-6450 SEVLQQYY
+6450 SEILQQYY
-6458 SNLNKYGADKWVF
+6458 SSLNKYAADKWVF
-6471 SSYWDVSEVPNADY
+6471 SSYWNVSEVPNADY

-6502 SRTVLLRKN
+6502 SRTVLLRKT
-6511 MISFLPV
+6511 MISFLPA
-6518 TPADGAASPSSNVT
+6518 TPNDGAASPSSNVT

-6537 QNISL
+6537 QNVSL
-6542 ANLVFNWN
+6542 ANFVFNWN

-6571 SAIGDTAGKV
+6571 AGIGDTAGKA
-6581 VDASRYQNNGTVY
+6581 VDASRYQNNGTIY
-6594 GNTLAL
+6594 GNTKL
-6600 LRLDENAGSYAY
+6600 LWHMDEGSGATVF
-6612 DESVFGRV
+6612 DESVNR
-6620 GNCVF
+6620 N
-6625 SNGTLKACNWV
+6625 NGTVTGAAWV
-6636 SGKSGSGVYINGT
+6636 VGKSGSGLGFDGATSRVQHSDVVFG
-6649 LSEYVNISR
+6649 VNDSWSF
-6658 NMSVKGLSAAS
+6658 SV
-6669 AEIWFK
+6669 WVRK
-6675 PTALPASAGAIYY
+6675 PTGSGTYWQGMIGTSSTSGLGGYWLFHDSPGYLSWYQENANPSIFIYYSNLALGSQIPYDQWNLLTVVYRSAGPSTANITIFVNGGASSTSQLFARSPRINQFTFRNVGSDGAGNYFNGSMDELAIYNR
-6688 ESTNTSGFTRFAIY
+6688 TLTVADAQAIY
-6702 HHANGSV
+6702 NAGKAKHAN
-6709 YPVVRDT
+6709 
-6716 DMGATFVCYSP
+6716 
-6727 YLALNTW
+6727 
-6734 HHLAAAMDSNTDVL
+6734 
-6748 ALYVDGVLSCV
+6748 
-6759 NTAAKGAFTS
+6759 
-6769 GAPFNDIVLGQQ
+6769 
-6781 TPYPHLN
+6781 
-6788 INGSIDEFVL
+6788 
-6798 YNKTISAS
+6798 
-6806 EVAQHY
+6806 
-6812 AAGRARHADWD
+6812 WD
-6823 PNGKFGSA
+6823 PNGKWGSA

-6838 DYAVLTSN
+6838 DYVSNPEISFSNAQPWTYSIWLYKPTNSEIYWQGFIGDVPGLSESDRSRGYWSLHGGNLFLFKNYPTAYYNFGSILLGTTIPYDQWFNIAMNGVPYNATHVTLTAYLN
-6846 LDHALS
+6846 G
-6852 GTSTVTGWLK
+6852 GTTIQSIT
-6862 TNLTGG
+6862 
-6868 AILEQHASPSTIHT
+6868 IPST
-6882 MYGLGTY
+6882 GFRF
-6889 NGYYCGNNLIYSAW
+6889 S
-6903 DGYLGV
+6903 
-6909 HYRVC
+6909 RV
-6914 GGTAV
+6914 GMG
-6919 TDGNWHHF
+6919 D
-6927 AFVKNGT
+6927 
-6934 EVIGI
+6934 
-6939 YVDGVNS
+6939 S
-6946 STRTSGS
+6946 SRC
-6953 PVAGGTNSNI
+6953 
-6963 VIGNANSVGSGYFNG
+6963 FNG

-6985 WNRSLSAAEI
+6985 WNRSLTASEI

-7018 SQPSGTHNYTIFVDN
+7018 SQPTGTHNYTIFVDN